1 MADYRLHAQIIS
13 RADGKSAVKAAAYR
27 AAEKILNERTG
38 NLEDFTRKRGVLYT
52 EILTPQNAAVWMQER
67 ARLWNAVEHREDK
80 STRRSTAQL
89 ARELQLSLPHELTH
103 EQRIELVRD
112 FIKKEFVE
120 HGIVADVAIHAPP
133 RRGDERNHHA
143 HILLTLR
150 DIGPDGFG
158 KKARLWEQQEGTGK
172 RKSWKQFE
180 TERLAEWRRLW
191 AVYENRALA
200 RYGHAERVDHRSLK
214 DQGID
219 REPTTHI
226 GPDANE
232 MEQRGITTDRGDQNR
247 RVKSANDNMAAL
259 KKELS
264 GIEERLAE
272 LKRQLAAERIEQIQK
287 TVRAADAVWEQAE
300 QRHAPVPQAAVAPLQ
315 PPGPPSYP
323 GDSAPPVSGGG
334 KAASMPDNLSEQ
346 QDLAAKQ
353 EAARQEQAQKDEQVR
368 QHQAAADQDK
378 ATAAAQQQ
386 ETQRQAQAALDAA
399 QQQETQRQTQ
409 ATLDAAQHQEAQRQA
424 QARQDEETRLQ
435 QLRDAENRR
444 VEDITRQNAERL
456 AAQSEDMRQAQQRL
470 DAQKAEQAR
479 LDAAYRAELE
489 KIALEDRRKQE
500 SERQAKLEEKAKEG
514 PINDAGAR
522 YGQALGQHYD
532 IRSPYASLA
541 KAAMAEY
548 AAFRRDREALDQRIA
563 KTADPQERQAL
574 DLRKRIEGAEYL
586 AMTSDRI
593 AQQSWVITGRRDSQE
608 AVKERL
614 RATEYRIQ
622 AQDLRQQLREVR
634 QGNAPDKDR
643 ERERNET
650 QPEPARMRGPGS
662 RTPDK
667 VDELIR
673 QQDEIAKTKQ
683 REQEKAPDPGPEP
696 ASPRRSGTRP
706 PDKYDELVRQ
716 QDEIAKARERER
728 EKDPDRQKQQE
739 RERELQRER
748 DRER

>member
-1 MADYRLHAQIIS
+1 MAQYHFHASILKRS
-13 RADGKSAVKAAAYR
+13 EGHSVVASAAYR
-27 AAEKILNERTG
+27 AGERLYDSRIG
-38 NLEDFTRKRGVLYT
+38 YAFDYRRRSGILYT
-52 EILTPQNAAVWMQER
+52 EIMAPDNTPDWMLDRFQ
-67 ARLWNAVEHREDK
+67 LWNGVEKAEERKD
-80 STRRSTAQL
+80 SQL
-89 ARELQLSLPHELTH
+89 ARSIDISLMCELTFD
-103 EQRIELVRD
+103 QNLELLRD
-112 FIKKEFVE
+112 FVKKTWIDE
-120 HGIVADVAIHAPP
+120 GMLADIAIHAP
-133 RRGDERNHHA
+133 GHDSDERNVHA
-143 HILLTLR
+143 HILLTMR
-150 DIGPDGFG
+150 VITADGFG
-158 KKARLWEQQEGTGK
+158 NKQREWNDRKDFKQWRKAWADFANAAL
-172 RKSWKQFE
+172 
-180 TERLAEWRRLW
+180 ER
-191 AVYENRALA
+191 
-200 RYGHAERVDHRSLK
+200 GGFAERIDHRSLVE
-214 DQGID
+214 QGLD
-219 REPTTHI
+219 REPTIHV
-226 GPDANE
+226 GPSGKQIE
-232 MEQRGITTDRGDQNR
+232 HRGKNSDRAQKNR
-247 RVKSANDNMAAL
+247 DIEAANDNMADL
-259 KKELS
+259 KKELA

-272 LKRQLAAERIEQIQK
+272 LKRQLVAERIEQIQK

-300 QRHAPVPQAAVAPLQ
+300 QRQAPAPQAALPPLH

-323 GDSAPPVSGGG
+323 GNSAPPGGG

-353 EAARQEQAQKDEQVR
+353 EVARQEQAQKDEQAR
-368 QHQAAADQDK
+368 QQQAAADQDK
-378 ATAAAQQQ
+378 ATTAAQQQ

-435 QLRDAENRR
+435 QLRDAESRR
-444 VEDITRQNAERL
+444 VDDIARQNAERL

-470 DAQKAEQAR
+470 DALKAEQAR

-563 KTADPQERQAL
+563 KTADPHERQAL

-586 AMTSDRI
+586 ALTSDRI

-622 AQDLRQQLREVR
+622 AQDLRQQLRELR
-634 QGNAPDKDR
+634 EERAPDKDR
-643 ERERNET
+643 ERERSEP
-650 QPEPARMRGPGS
+650 QPDPARMRGPGS

-667 VDELIR
+667 VDDLIR
-673 QQDEIAKTKQ
+673 QQDEIAKAKELE
-683 REQEKAPDPGPEP
+683 REKAPDPDPGPEP
-696 ASPRRSGTRP
+696 ASPRRSGTRA

-716 QDEIAKARERER
+716 QDEIAKAREREQ

-748 DRER
+748 DRDR

>member
-1 MADYRLHAQIIS
+1 MAQYHFHGGILKRSEGHSVVAS
-13 RADGKSAVKAAAYR
+13 AAYR
-27 AAEKILNERTG
+27 AGERLYDSRIGYAFDYRRRSGILH
-38 NLEDFTRKRGVLYT
+38 T
-52 EILTPQNAAVWMQER
+52 EIMAPDNTPDWMLDRFQ
-67 ARLWNAVEHREDK
+67 LWNGVEKAEERKD
-80 STRRSTAQL
+80 SQL
-89 ARELQLSLPHELTH
+89 ARSIDISLMCELTFD
-103 EQRIELVRD
+103 QNLDLLRD
-112 FIKKEFVE
+112 FVKKTWIDQ
-120 HGIVADVAIHAPP
+120 GMLADIAIHAP
-133 RRGDERNHHA
+133 GHDSDERNVHA
-143 HILLTLR
+143 HILLTMR
-150 DIGPDGFG
+150 VITADGFG
-158 KKARLWEQQEGTGK
+158 NKQREWNDRKDFKQWRKAWADFANAAL
-172 RKSWKQFE
+172 
-180 TERLAEWRRLW
+180 ER
-191 AVYENRALA
+191 
-200 RYGHAERVDHRSLK
+200 GGFAERIDHRSLVE
-214 DQGID
+214 QGLD
-219 REPTTHI
+219 REPTIHV
-226 GPDANE
+226 GPSGKQIE
-232 MEQRGITTDRGDQNR
+232 HRGKNSDRAQKNR
-247 RVKSANDNMAAL
+247 DIEVANDNMADL
-259 KKELS
+259 KKELA

-272 LKRQLAAERIEQIQK
+272 LKLQLAAERMEQIQK

-300 QRHAPVPQAAVAPLQ
+300 QRQAPAQSLQ
-315 PPGPPSYP
+315 PQGPPSYP
-323 GDSAPPVSGGG
+323 GNSAPPVSGGG
-334 KAASMPDNLSEQ
+334 KAAFMPDNLSEQ

-353 EAARQEQAQKDEQVR
+353 EAARQEQAHKDEQAR
-368 QHQAAADQDK
+368 QQQASADQDK

-386 ETQRQAQAALDAA
+386 ETQRQAQAAQDAA
-399 QQQETQRQTQ
+399 QQ
-409 ATLDAAQHQEAQRQA
+409 QEAQRQA

-435 QLRDAENRR
+435 QLRDAENKR

-456 AAQSEDMRQAQQRL
+456 AAQTEDMRQAQQRL

-479 LDAAYRAELE
+479 LDAAYRAEVE

-500 SERQAKLEEKAKEG
+500 SERQAQLAEKAKEG

-586 AMTSDRI
+586 ALTSDRI

-643 ERERNET
+643 ERERSEP

-662 RTPDK
+662 RMPAK
-667 VDELIR
+667 VDDLIKP
-673 QQDEIAKTKQ
+673 QDESAKTKQ
-683 REQEKAPDPGPEP
+683 REQERAPDPAPEL
-696 ASPRRSGTRP
+696 ASVRRTGTP
-706 PDKYDELVRQ
+706 PPNKYDKLAELVAQ
-716 QDEIAKARERER
+716 QDEIAKTREES
-728 EKDPDRQKQQE
+728 EKAKDPERQKQME

-748 DRER
+748 DRDR

>member
-1 MADYRLHAQIIS
+1 MADYHFAATLICRSKGQS
-13 RADGKSAVKAAAYR
+13 VVAAASYR
-27 AAEKILNERTG
+27 AGIV
-38 NLEDFTRKRGVLYT
+38 LEDERLGKTFDYTRRRGVQHT
-52 EILTPQNAAVWMQER
+52 EIRTPASTPDWMRDRGQ
-67 ARLWNAVEHREDK
+67 LWNAIEKVEK
-80 STRRSTAQL
+80 RRDSQL
-89 ARELQLSLPHELTH
+89 ARSLDIALPYELSL
-103 EQRIELVRD
+103 EQNLELVRGFVDAQYVSRGMIAD
-112 FIKKEFVE
+112 F
-120 HGIVADVAIHAPP
+120 AIHAPG
-133 RRGDERNHHA
+133 RKGDIRNVHV
-143 HILLTLR
+143 HILLTTR
-150 DIGPDGFG
+150 EIAGPGFG
-158 KKARLWEQQEGTGK
+158 PKARDWNDKKEL
-172 RKSWKQFE
+172 
-180 TERLAEWRRLW
+180 LEWRKAW
-191 AVYENRALA
+191 ADHANRIL
-200 RYGHAERVDHRSLK
+200 EREGFEERIDHRSLL

-219 REPTTHI
+219 REPTTHV
-226 GPDANE
+226 GPAAKE
-232 MEQRGITTDRGDQNR
+232 MEQRGSPSDRAQKNR
-247 RVKSANDNMAAL
+247 DTKAANDNMDAL
-259 KKELS
+259 KKELADS
-264 GIEERLAE
+264 EKRLAE
-272 LKRQLAAERIEQIQK
+272 LRRQLAAERMERIQK

-300 QRHAPVPQAAVAPLQ
+300 QRQAPVPQAALPPLQ
-315 PPGPPSYP
+315 PPVPPSYP
-323 GDSAPPVSGGG
+323 GNLAPPVSSGG

-386 ETQRQAQAALDAA
+386 ETQRQAQAAQDAA
-399 QQQETQRQTQ
+399 QQQEAQRQAQ

-435 QLRDAENRR
+435 QLRDAENKR
-444 VEDITRQNAERL
+444 VDDLARQNADRL
-456 AAQSEDMRQAQQRL
+456 EAQSADMRQAQQRL
-470 DAQKAEQAR
+470 DAQKVEQAR
-479 LDAAYRAELE
+479 VDALYRAEVE
-489 KIALEDRRKQE
+489 KIAREDRRKQE

-643 ERERNET
+643 ERERSEP

-667 VDELIR
+667 VDDLIR
-673 QQDEIAKTKQ
+673 QQDEIAKAKE
-683 REQEKAPDPGPEP
+683 REQEKAPDPNPGPEP

-706 PDKYDELVRQ
+706 PDKLAEFVSQ
-716 QDEIAKARERER
+716 QDKIAKAKEES
-728 EKDPDRQKQQE
+728 EKAKDPDRQKQQE

-748 DRER
+748 DRDR

>member
-1 MADYRLHAQIIS
+1 MAQYHFHASILKRS
-13 RADGKSAVKAAAYR
+13 EGHSVVASAAYR
-27 AAEKILNERTG
+27 AGERLYDSRIGYAFDYRRRSGILH
-38 NLEDFTRKRGVLYT
+38 T
-52 EILTPQNAAVWMQER
+52 EIMAPDNTPDWMLDRFQ
-67 ARLWNAVEHREDK
+67 LWNGVEKAEERKD
-80 STRRSTAQL
+80 SQL
-89 ARELQLSLPHELTH
+89 ARSIDISLMCELTFD
-103 EQRIELVRD
+103 QNLDLLRD
-112 FIKKEFVE
+112 FVKKTWIDQ
-120 HGIVADVAIHAPP
+120 GMLADIAIHAPG
-133 RRGDERNHHA
+133 RDSDERNVHA
-143 HILLTLR
+143 HILLTMR
-150 DIGPDGFG
+150 VITADGFG
-158 KKARLWEQQEGTGK
+158 NKQREWNDRKDFKQWRKAWADFANAAL
-172 RKSWKQFE
+172 
-180 TERLAEWRRLW
+180 ER
-191 AVYENRALA
+191 
-200 RYGHAERVDHRSLK
+200 GGFAERIDHRSLVE
-214 DQGID
+214 QGLD
-219 REPTTHI
+219 REPTIHV
-226 GPDANE
+226 GPSGKQIE
-232 MEQRGITTDRGDQNR
+232 HRGKNSDRAQKNR
-247 RVKSANDNMAAL
+247 DIEAANDNMADL
-259 KKELS
+259 KKELA

-272 LKRQLAAERIEQIQK
+272 LKRQLAAERMEQIQK

-300 QRHAPVPQAAVAPLQ
+300 QRHAPAPQAAPPTLQ
-315 PPGPPSYP
+315 HPVPPSYP
-323 GDSAPPVSGGG
+323 GNSAPPLSGGG
-334 KAASMPDNLSEQ
+334 KAASMPDNLSEH

-353 EAARQEQAQKDEQVR
+353 EAARQEQAQKDEQAR
-368 QHQAAADQDK
+368 QQQAAADQDK

-386 ETQRQAQAALDAA
+386 ETQRQAQAAQDAA
-399 QQQETQRQTQ
+399 QQQEAQRQAQ

-435 QLRDAENRR
+435 QLRDAENKR
-444 VEDITRQNAERL
+444 VEDLTRQNAERL
-456 AAQSEDMRQAQQRL
+456 AAQTEDMRQAQQRL

-667 VDELIR
+667 VDDLIK
-673 QQDEIAKTKQ
+673 QQDEIAKAKQ
-683 REQEKAPDPGPEP
+683 REQEKAPDPDPDPRPEP
-696 ASPRRSGTRP
+696 PGMRRPGTRP

-716 QDEIAKARERER
+716 QDEIAKAREREQ
-728 EKDPDRQKQQE
+728 EKDPDRKKQQE

-748 DRER
+748 DRDR